1 MGYVGKLYRDMASEH
16 PQHDTQQDTQ
26 HNIHTQ
32 HNTQQ
37 DTQHNIHTQ
46 HHTQYDAG
54 AYLCYGVVYN
64 QKNHQ
69 LVYGDFLKL
78 RYTPI
83 AMVYANADQC
93 FIVLNESW
101 RLCKPDAITPVES
114 TECGVEGCRTD
125 GGVEGCEGCN
135 TSSAAMA
142 AKWAALDWDF
152 LEGQLGLLKT
162 VRDTP
167 AGWHVW
173 FPFFA
178 HGEYDY

>member
-1 MGYVGKLYRDMASEH
+1 MESEH
-16 PQHDTQQDTQ
+16 TQHDIQ
-26 HNIHTQ
+26 HNIHPQ
-32 HNTQQ
+32 H
-37 DTQHNIHTQ
+37 
-46 HHTQYDAG
+46 DAG

-64 QKNHQ
+64 EKNHQ

-114 TECGVEGCRTD
+114 AECAVGDCGTD
-125 GGVEGCEGCN
+125 VGCN

-178 HGEYDY
+178 HGEYD

>member
-1 MGYVGKLYRDMASEH
+1 MASEH
-16 PQHDTQQDTQ
+16 P
-26 HNIHTQ
+26 
-32 HNTQQ
+32 
-37 DTQHNIHTQ
+37 QHNIHTQ

-101 RLCKPDAITPVES
+101 RLCKPDAITPVDITPVEFSES
-114 TECGVEGCRTD
+114 TECGVEGC
-125 GGVEGCEGCN
+125 EGCN
-135 TSSAAMA
+135 TPSAAMATAAAVA

-178 HGEYDY
+178 HGEYD

>member
-1 MGYVGKLYRDMASEH
+1 MESEH
-16 PQHDTQQDTQ
+16 PQH
-26 HNIHTQ
+26 NIQ

-46 HHTQYDAG
+46 HDAG

-64 QKNHQ
+64 EKNHQ

-101 RLCKPDAITPVES
+101 RLCKPDAITPVEFSES
-114 TECGVEGCRTD
+114 TEATEAT
-125 GGVEGCEGCN
+125 EA
-135 TSSAAMA
+135 SSAAMA

-178 HGEYDY
+178 HGEYD

>member
-1 MGYVGKLYRDMASEH
+1 MESENPQH
-16 PQHDTQQDTQ
+16 NVQHDTQHNIQ

-32 HNTQQ
+32 Y
-37 DTQHNIHTQ
+37 
-46 HHTQYDAG
+46 TQYDAG

-64 QKNHQ
+64 EKNHQ

-101 RLCKPDAITPVES
+101 RLCKPDAITPVEFFES
-114 TECGVEGCRTD
+114 TEATEC
-125 GGVEGCEGCN
+125 GVEGCEGCN